1 MQVVKKDNAREKF
14 IPSKIIEAI
23 KKAAFR
29 CDREVPADTLKS
41 MADTVFNRV
50 KDRDAVNVSE
60 LHEMV
65 IATLSSFGYKDVS
78 ESYAEYRYYKN
89 NYARTFEKLKDY
101 ADDVLYRG
109 DRENANFDSSLIS
122 TKGSLIRGY
131 LAKSLYWQF
140 YLSKR
145 EKELCK
151 RGDIYLHDGRDLIF
165 GGFNCCLADFGTVM
179 KGGFEAANIRYSEP
193 KSALTSISLIGD
205 LVLMTS
211 PMQYGGL
218 SVPEIDKI
226 ILPYCHKTLKKA
238 ETEIREYCDDEE
250 KINKYKWKKLE
261 EELRQG
267 FQVLELKLNSIA
279 SARGDYPFSTISFG
293 SWRSIPNR
301 TEEDDI
307 ILEMIDKTILKQRI
321 KGHGGLPV
329 VFPKLVY
336 LWDEVLINENKRAAS
351 VFDACIECSAQR
363 EYPDYLS
370 LTGNPEHNS
379 VAKQFLDSD
388 CKCVV
393 TPINQ
398 L

>member
-1 MQVVKKDNAREKF
+1 
-14 IPSKIIEAI
+14 
-23 KKAAFR
+23 
-29 CDREVPADTLKS
+29 

-109 DRENANFDSSLIS
+109 DRENANFDSALIS

-131 LAKSLYWQF
+131 LAKSLYQQF
-140 YLSKR
+140 YLSNT

-151 RGDIYLHDGRDLIF
+151 RGDIYLHDMRDLIF
-165 GGFNCCLADFGTVM
+165 GSFNCCLADFGTVM
-179 KGGFEAANIRYSEP
+179 KGGFEAANIRYTEP
-193 KSALTSISLIGD
+193 KSALTAISLIGD

-211 PMQYGGL
+211 PMQFGGM
-218 SVPEIDKI
+218 STSEIDKI
-226 ILPYCHKTLKKA
+226 ILPYCKKTLQSA
-238 ETEIREYCDDEE
+238 RENIKSFVKDGVYCDVEG
-250 KINKYKWKKLE
+250 YAWKTLE
-261 EELRQG
+261 RELEQG

-307 ILEMIDKTILKQRI
+307 ILEMIDKAILKQRI

-379 VAKQFLDSD
+379 VAKQFIDSD